1 MIYRISCHVELE
13 LHQFFFSFLINV
25 IEVKY
30 SSSMVDCFGN
40 EATITTARLHDV
52 RSSTVR
58 LPV

>member
-1 MIYRISCHVELE
+1 MWNWNYTS
-13 LHQFFFSFLINV
+13 FFSFLINV